1 MYAFMFLGTWVA
13 SFLDDLFKS
22 NKTLSIS
29 QLLNDEK
36 NMINSF
42 SITDECLKFL
52 GAYESFS
59 SVAYKVKGENF
70 YTIGYGSTRIFS
82 KDGTTSRPVLASDT
96 VTREMAIFHKKMYYN
111 QPNSVKSQ
119 IDKIIRDNGVVLNQR
134 FYDMLLQ
141 VSYASG
147 SFHRNSGFYNQ
158 YVTMLKRANKSND
171 LKMLGELI
179 KDNWIAYL
187 KRYARYSDFGLG
199 WSRRAYAS
207 MQYVQKL
214 DYSIST
220 SVRVIKKPY

>member
-1 MYAFMFLGTWVA
+1 MFPFLFLGTWFA
-13 SFLDDLFKS
+13 SFLDDLFKVNNS
-22 NKTLSIS
+22 LSIS
-29 QLLNDEK
+29 DLVNNNN
-36 NMINSF
+36 NMVNSF
-42 SITDECLKFL
+42 NITDECLKFL
-52 GAYESFS
+52 GSYENFS
-59 SVAYKVKGENF
+59 AKAYKVKGETF

-82 KDGTTSRPVLASDT
+82 KDGTTSRPVIATDT
-96 VTREMAIFHKKMYYN
+96 VTKEMALFHKKMYYN

-147 SFHRNSGFYNQ
+147 SFHKNAGFYNQ
-158 YVTMLKRANKSND
+158 YVTMLKRASRSND

-207 MQYVQKL
+207 MQFVQKL
-214 DYSIST
+214 DYSVAT
-220 SVRVIKKPY
+220 SEKVIKKPY